1 MVIIFKVKNN
11 RLHSKKR
18 NRILEIIRGSD
29 KHPSAD
35 WIYEQMKREYPGV
48 SLGTIYRNLKI
59 LEEDG
64 LIYIA
69 STGGEL
75 SHYDANP
82 SLHHHITCEICGKI
96 ADIEYEIDS
105 RIFNDIKAI
114 NGFEITSKRLGFHG
128 ICPECQL
135 AKKKR

>member
-1 MVIIFKVKNN
+1 MVIIIKVKNT
-11 RLHSKKR
+11 RLHSPKR
-18 NRILEIIRGSD
+18 NRILEMIRASD

-35 WIYEQMKREYPGV
+35 WIYEQMKKEYPGI

-59 LEEDG
+59 LEEGG
-64 LIYIA
+64 LIYVA
-69 STGGEL
+69 STGGEI

-82 SLHHHITCEICGKI
+82 SLHHHITCESCGKI
-96 ADIEYEIDS
+96 ADIEYEIDT

-114 NGFEITSKRLGFHG
+114 NGFEITSRRLSFQG

-135 AKKKR
+135 AKNEK